1 MRGGRSGKRN
11 RDAGVE
17 RDLRS
22 RLRAT
27 RHKVQ
32 VWVVEAG
39 GGGRLSRWTGD
50 PILEEKGDKRV
61 QQSGADQSKY
71 GGWGGKR
78 THKVKGNEIA
88 IKQLTILGQILV

>member
-1 MRGGRSGKRN
+1 MREEKGGQTDGVRGGRSGKRN

-50 PILEEKGDKRV
+50 PIPERKRGIGCINISV
-61 QQSGADQSKY
+61 AQSR
-71 GGWGGKR
+71 GGGYEGG
-78 THKVKGNEIA
+78 
-88 IKQLTILGQILV
+88 